1 MHVSDHQ
8 GGDASTI
15 NTREGCLVKDDEL
28 HAWRM
33 EEEQDLFLALM
44 VLLHRNMNMD
54 VIILN

>member
-33 EEEQDLFLALM
+33 EEFLALM